1 MANTRFNYDKCR
13 TNKLLQEAT
22 GPGRYML
29 DTPGPAHS
37 LVANNDPHY
46 RLQRWGGNLG
56 HVLNGHPIDIDSDL
70 IGLNKNLSKY
80 NEKRVPSKSK
90 TIINRKH
97 EFKTQNITDQS
108 RTTHPA
114 WMYLD
119 LEQNHK
125 QPLFLDPQANVEMGF
140 TNNLNTRL
148 LERDTHKPIIPEHP
162 YKN

>member
-29 DTPGPAHS
+29 NTPGPAHS
-37 LVANNDPHY
+37 LGANNDPHY

-80 NEKRVPSKSK
+80 DEKRVPSKSK
-90 TIINRKH
+90 AIIIENMNSKH
-97 EFKTQNITDQS
+97 KISQI
-108 RTTHPA
+108 
-114 WMYLD
+114 
-119 LEQNHK
+119 NHGL
-125 QPLFLDPQANVEMGF
+125 P
-140 TNNLNTRL
+140 TL
-148 LERDTHKPIIPEHP
+148 LGCI
-162 YKN
+162 